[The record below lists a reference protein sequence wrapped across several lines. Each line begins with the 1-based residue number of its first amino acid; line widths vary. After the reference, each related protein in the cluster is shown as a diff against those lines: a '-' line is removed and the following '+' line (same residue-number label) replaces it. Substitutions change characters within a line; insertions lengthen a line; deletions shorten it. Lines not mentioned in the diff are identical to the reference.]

1 MKKRE
6 RFTLVALGIFA
17 LCLFAFPMMVLADE
31 LHVGSGQIY
40 STISAAVTAAKDG
53 DVIIVHDGTYNENV
67 DITKSLTIKSESG
80 SANTTVSAANAEDH
94 VFDVQTNNVTIGSE
108 NCGFSIYGATGN
120 KKAGIYLNG
129 RTGCIVQDNRCGW
142 DDTHNN
148 TYGIYLENSSNNNT
162 LTGNTASSNNY
173 GIYLENSS
181 NANTLTGNTVSSNY
195 FGIYLYFSSNNTL
208 TGNTANNNEYEG
220 ICLDYSCNANTLT
233 DNTAES
239 NGDCGIYLYD
249 SNNNTL
255 TGNTASSNDYC
266 GIYLSSSSNST
277 LTGNTASSNDC
288 GIFLNESGNNTLTG
302 NTASFNAEYGIY
314 LYYSCNA
321 NTLTGNTA
329 SSNYYG
335 IYLYYLNNANTLTGN
350 TANNNGNYG
359 IYLWY
364 SSNNTIYLNN
374 LSGNT
379 SGNAYV
385 ENVSD
390 NIWRSPT
397 TIYYDYNGG
406 SFHKNY
412 LGNYYG
418 NYSGSD
424 ADGDGIGNTAYIGM
438 GMTDNYPLM
447 DTSACYLLQ
456 AWWLSGDSKM
466 YKDDMSKAPGS
477 VTITNGGSHI
487 WIADQAAL
495 ININVPGTDS
505 WTGQIAFTS
514 APANGHSFKVEIGYW
529 NGTNFIA
536 GGPDATLTGNGSK
549 TVFTYTTDASAF
561 TVNTGNYLALR
572 ITNNSTL
579 SYAVQTGGAWSYCSS
594 PNSSKNYL
602 VSVENNSMTENVPK
616 EYALHQNY
624 PNPFNPVTKI
634 SYEIPVKSQVTLKVY
649 DMLGREVA
657 RLYDG
662 EREAGRYEAE
672 FNGMRFSSGVY
683 FYKLEAGSYKAVK
696 KLLLLK

>member
-1 MKKRE
+1 M
-6 RFTLVALGIFA
+6 I
-17 LCLFAFPMMVLADE
+17 VLASE
-31 LHVGSGQIY
+31 LHVGSGQTY
-40 STISAAVTAAKDG
+40 LTISAAVTAANPG
-53 DVIIVHDGTYNENV
+53 DVIIVHDGTYTENV
-67 DITKSLTIKSESG
+67 NVTKRLTIKSKNGYTSTKVV
-80 SANTTVSAANAEDH
+80 ADNPHDH
-94 VFDVQTNNVTIGSE
+94 VFEVNANNVTIGGIG
-108 NCGFSIYGATGN
+108 CGFSIYGANGN
-120 KKAGIYLNG
+120 YMAGIYLG
-129 RTGCIVQDNRCGW
+129 SSITGCTIQDNRCGW
-142 DDTHNN
+142 DNTHNN
-148 TYGIYLENSSNNNT
+148 YYGIYLCSSSNNT
-162 LTGNTASSNNY
+162 LTGNTASSNYY
-173 GIYLENSS
+173 GIYLYSS
-181 NANTLTGNTVSSNY
+181 CNANTLTGNTVSSNY
-195 FGIYLYFSSNNTL
+195 SGIFLDSSCNANTLTGNTASSNYYGIYLHSSSNNTL
-208 TGNTANNNEYEG
+208 TGNNASSN
-220 ICLDYSCNANTLT
+220 DY
-233 DNTAES
+233 
-239 NGDCGIYLYD
+239 CGIYLESS
-249 SNNNTL
+249 SNSTL

-424 ADGDGIGNTAYIGM
+424 ADGDGIGNTAYSGT

-456 AWWLSGDSKM
+456 AWWLSGDSTM
-466 YKDDMSKAPGS
+466 YKDDRSKAPGS

-657 RLYDG
+657 KLYEG

-683 FYKLEAGSYKAVK
+683 FYKLEAGGYTAVK
-696 KLLLLK
+696 KLILVK